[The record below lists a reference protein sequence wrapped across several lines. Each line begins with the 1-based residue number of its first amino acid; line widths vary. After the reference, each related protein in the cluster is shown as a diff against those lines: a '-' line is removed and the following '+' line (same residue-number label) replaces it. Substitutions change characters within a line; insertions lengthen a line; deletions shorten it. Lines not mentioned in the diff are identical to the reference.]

1 MADDSYYQDCFVM
14 WLMFLSV
21 KIALLYVRCFLL
33 SRLLCYMAGVSYYQD
48 CFVIWLMFLNVQ
60 IALLCG

>member
-1 MADDSYYQDCFVM
+1 MANVSYRQDCFVI
-14 WLMFLSV
+14 WLMFLIV
-21 KIALLYVRCFLL
+21 KIALLYGWCFLL

-48 CFVIWLMFLNVQ
+48 CFVIWLMFLIVK